1 MGKEK
6 ALEFKANVG
15 ILTAESYVQYLK
27 DTPAKARS
35 VIGLRHSLVR
45 ACRDA
50 TGLLQPKTHGEKL
63 TKAVEELPV
72 GNEKPAWFDFKA
84 LPRTDADKPAV
95 AGKATA
101 STEEELKP
109 KVISFDPKTQLPT
122 NQQDCRGATATSLG
136 SFPLP
141 INEWRCS
148 AAAKELGQEPALA
161 GAVLSCLWARH
172 MSAVAEAKV
181 EVLQDAST
189 AKRTVQATAAHEAQS
204 IELWPCAPKAS
215 KLLSTSAH
223 PERVPVQ
230 VYVKGGPEAP
240 STKTFYLLPEFKPP
254 ADKTPAEVADHDVR
268 LRTWKWDAQ
277 ETMHLFWAANRVTQQ
292 ELHQRNE
299 RIGSAV
305 ARINMEL
312 QDKELA
318 VCVPGPSGIVLAVG
332 LKK

>member
-1 MGKEK
+1 M
-6 ALEFKANVG
+6 
-15 ILTAESYVQYLK
+15 
-27 DTPAKARS
+27 
-35 VIGLRHSLVR
+35 
-45 ACRDA
+45 
-50 TGLLQPKTHGEKL
+50 
-63 TKAVEELPV
+63 PV

-122 NQQDCRGATATSLG
+122 NQQDCRGATATNLG

-161 GAVLSCLWARH
+161 GAVLLCLWARH

-230 VYVKGGPEAP
+230 VWVKGGPEAP
-240 STKTFYLLPEFKPP
+240 SIKTFYLLPEFKPP

-277 ETMHLFWAANRVTQQ
+277 ETMHLFWAVNRVTQQ

-318 VCVPGPSGIVLAVG
+318 VCVPGPSGVVVAVKLPVLVNTTPIRPGEELLWEARPKTAP
-332 LKK
+332 KKKAAEETWRTDASKRAKEKSSGQPPHKKAKMTFDDTGKMTL